1 MEMLEEIYSGIMVVV
16 FWLVVVFIIFY
27 ILLIPYSIIMSIFKW
42 LFRKKISKRFYIISL
57 GIYVFFSVTIAS
69 ILYVDEFYAPYI
81 PYFMDKR
88 MEEIG
93 LKIALPPYKI
103 DYCSADVE
111 GYDFDGNGEMAK
123 YYDYYITFEDEI
135 TSMLPYLDSLCAV
148 DHNWEK
154 YDGEYWWYENREK
167 LSHSNYLQIKPEFNI
182 AQFSIKGERKP
193 MFYYFFK

>member
-1 MEMLEEIYSGIMVVV
+1 MLEKVYAGIIGLGFMLSV
-16 FWLVVVFIIFY
+16 LAFIIFY
-27 ILLIPYSIIMSIFKW
+27 IPLILHSIIMSISKR
-42 LFRKKISKRFYIISL
+42 LFRKKISKRFFIASSGIS
-57 GIYVFFSVTIAS
+57 VFVSVTIAS

-103 DYCSADVE
+103 NYCSADVE
-111 GYDFDGNGEMAK
+111 GYDFDGNGEAK